1 MSVDVLNKLDE
12 FLGLD
17 HRSLTSERLA
27 MMRSG
32 STLGYEAALT
42 KTEARWADDSQ
53 SLTRES
59 MARDDFE
66 DILGERAEEL
76 GVPDPLNLWE
86 RTTDIAEILR
96 GSAAVMR
103 DQGIPMREV
112 AEMVQDEYMGPL
124 DDLIYAED
132 NPAIRAGLEGIR
144 DEAMLALGEIEA
156 LAKAEE
162 AWEQAQAEAEQ
173 SAERRAMGCADLRE
187 VGAEAMR
194 VGALLSSE
202 RADQIICEPFGRA
215 ANPVAVCGALAR
227 ANKGDAVSASTQGGA
242 IVRTPSRAPLC
253 VGGADFAERVATL
266 QPQALGGP

>member
-1 MSVDVLNKLDE
+1 MKPFIDLQSLGTPGAMEAVCRNALRIGSPETYRVALANLNKPKGKSDQ
-12 FLGLD
+12 D
-17 HRSLTSERLA
+17 I
-27 MMRSG
+27 
-32 STLGYEAALT
+32 
-42 KTEARWADDSQ
+42 
-53 SLTRES
+53 TRQLF
-59 MARDDFE
+59 RDM
-66 DILGERAEEL
+66 LGERAEEL
-76 GVPDPLNLWE
+76 GAPDPLTLWE
-86 RTTDIAEILR
+86 RETDIAEILR

-103 DQGIPMREV
+103 EQGIPMREV

-132 NPAIRAGLEGIR
+132 NPAIRAGLKGIR

-156 LAKAEE
+156 LAEAEE
-162 AWEQAQAEAEQ
+162 AWERAEAEQ
-173 SAERRAMGCADLRE
+173 SAERRATGCADLRE
-187 VGAEAMR
+187 VGAQAMR